1 MKIVIVGAS
10 GTIGSAVSDL
20 LAKDHQVIRVGHS
33 QGDARVDMRDP
44 ASIRGLFAKLGQF
57 DALVVASGSAAF
69 NALTEMTDE
78 EWQLGIQS
86 KLMGQINLTRAAIPH
101 LNDKGS
107 ITLISGILSE
117 EPINW
122 GASVTTINGAVEH
135 FVKAA
140 ACELPRGLRINVVS
154 PTVLTESMDKYAS
167 FFPGFVPVP
176 AARVA
181 QAYQRSV
188 LGVQTGQVFRVN
200 G

>member
-57 DALVVASGSAAF
+57 DSLVVASGSAAF

-154 PTVLTESMDKYAS
+154 PTVLEESMDKYAS

>member
-101 LNDKGS
+101 LNDRGS

>member
-10 GTIGSAVSDL
+10 GTVGSAVSEL

-33 QGDARVDMRDP
+33 RGDATVDMRDT
-44 ASIRGLFAKLGQF
+44 ASIKALFAQVGQF
-57 DALVVASGSAAF
+57 DALVVASGSVAF
-69 NALTEMTDE
+69 NGLTEMTDE
-78 EWQLGIQS
+78 QWQVGLES
-86 KLMGQINLTRAAIPH
+86 KLMGQINLTRAAIPY
-101 LNDKGS
+101 LTDKGS

-122 GASVTTINGAVEH
+122 GVSASTVNGAIDH

-154 PTVLTESMDKYAS
+154 PTVLAESMDKYAD

-176 AARVA
+176 AAKVA
-181 QAYQRSV
+181 QAYKKSV
-188 LGVQTGQVFRVN
+188 LGIQTGQVFRVN

>member
-10 GTIGSAVSDL
+10 GTVGSAVSEL

-33 QGDARVDMRDP
+33 QGDATVDMRDP
-44 ASIRGLFAKLGQF
+44 ASIKALFAKLGQF
-57 DALVVASGSAAF
+57 DALVVASGSVAF

-78 EWQLGIQS
+78 QWQVGLES

-122 GASVTTINGAVEH
+122 GTSATTINGAIEH

-181 QAYQRSV
+181 QAYQKSV

>member
-10 GTIGSAVSDL
+10 GTIGSAVSEL
-20 LAKDHQVIRVGHS
+20 LARDHQVIRVGHS
-33 QGDARVDMRDP
+33 QGDATVDMRDP
-44 ASIRGLFAKLGQF
+44 ASIKALFAGLGQF

-78 EWQLGIQS
+78 EWQVGLQS
-86 KLMGQINLTRAAIPH
+86 KLMGQINLTRSAIPH
-101 LNDKGS
+101 LSDKGS

-122 GASVTTINGAVEH
+122 GASVTTINGAIEH

-154 PTVLTESMDKYAS
+154 PTVLAESMDKYAD

-176 AARVA
+176 AAKVA
-181 QAYQRSV
+181 QAYKKSV
-188 LGVQTGQVFRVN
+188 LGIQTGQVFKVN

>member
-10 GTIGSAVSDL
+10 GTVGSAVSEL

-33 QGDARVDMRDP
+33 QGDATVDMRDP
-44 ASIRGLFAKLGQF
+44 ASIKALFAKLGQF
-57 DALVVASGSAAF
+57 DALVVASGSVAF

-78 EWQLGIQS
+78 QWQVGLES

-122 GASVTTINGAVEH
+122 GVSATTINGAIDH

-181 QAYQRSV
+181 QAYQKSV

>member
-57 DALVVASGSAAF
+57 DSLVVASGSAAF

-154 PTVLTESMDKYAS
+154 PTVLTESMDKYAA

-181 QAYQRSV
+181 QAYQKSV

>member
-10 GTIGSAVSDL
+10 GTVGSAVSEL

-33 QGDARVDMRDP
+33 QGDATVDMRDP
-44 ASIRGLFAKLGQF
+44 ASIKALFAKLGQF
-57 DALVVASGSAAF
+57 DALVVASGSVAF

-78 EWQLGIQS
+78 QWQVGLES

-122 GASVTTINGAVEH
+122 GRARPPSTAPSITSSRRRPAS
-135 FVKAA
+135 
-140 ACELPRGLRINVVS
+140 CRGVCA
-154 PTVLTESMDKYAS
+154 SMW
-167 FFPGFVPVP
+167 
-176 AARVA
+176 
-181 QAYQRSV
+181 
-188 LGVQTGQVFRVN
+188 
-200 G
+200 

>member
-10 GTIGSAVSDL
+10 GTIGSTVSDL

-57 DALVVASGSAAF
+57 DSLVVASGSAAF

-154 PTVLTESMDKYAS
+154 PTVLTESMDKYVS

-181 QAYQRSV
+181 QAYQKSV

>member
-10 GTIGSAVSDL
+10 GTVGSAVSEL
-20 LAKDHQVIRVGHS
+20 LAQDHQVIRVGHS
-33 QGDARVDMRDP
+33 QGDATVDMRDP
-44 ASIRGLFAKLGQF
+44 ASIKALFAKLGQF
-57 DALVVASGSAAF
+57 NALVVASGSVAF
-69 NALTEMTDE
+69 NGLTEMSDE
-78 EWQLGIQS
+78 QWQVGLES
-86 KLMGQINLTRAAIPH
+86 KLMGQINLTRAAIPY

-122 GASVTTINGAVEH
+122 GVSASTVNGAIDH

-154 PTVLTESMDKYAS
+154 PTVLEESMDKYAD

-176 AARVA
+176 AAKVA
-181 QAYQRSV
+181 QAYKKSV
-188 LGVQTGQVFRVN
+188 LGIQTGQVFRVN

>member
-10 GTIGSAVSDL
+10 GTVGSAVSEL

-33 QGDARVDMRDP
+33 QGDATVDMRDP
-44 ASIRGLFAKLGQF
+44 ASIKALFAQLSQF
-57 DALVVASGSAAF
+57 DALVVASGSVAF
-69 NALTEMTDE
+69 NGLTEMTDE
-78 EWQLGIQS
+78 QWQVGVES
-86 KLMGQINLTRAAIPH
+86 KLMGQINLTRAAIPY

-122 GASVTTINGAVEH
+122 GVSASTVNGAIDH

-154 PTVLTESMDKYAS
+154 PTVLEESMDKYAD

-176 AARVA
+176 AAKVA
-181 QAYQRSV
+181 QAYKKSV
-188 LGVQTGQVFRVN
+188 LGIQTGQVFRVN